1 VRIFLFLLIYL
12 CVLFLSCVLSLL
24 LIVNEDECIKSNQIS
39 PILPPSPSAMHV
51 TPNKSDI
58 AFQVANYDYGASFI
72 KIQQKHDNRQTDAG
86 DEITDPN
93 FLSQTKA

>member
-1 VRIFLFLLIYL
+1 
-12 CVLFLSCVLSLL
+12 
-24 LIVNEDECIKSNQIS
+24 
-39 PILPPSPSAMHV
+39 MHV
-51 TPNKSDI
+51 TPNKSDT